1 MKLRH
6 TILEMQIISRQFAR
20 IQIFTL
26 ILLFPVLS
34 ELGILFLSDIK
45 SAISVASFKY
55 RLNRDQEKPPRYY
68 NIGTRIGQI
77 LHARLRMECRALNSH
92 LYRKNIVPSPSC
104 ICCGFESPYH
114 FFFVCSRYNAAR
126 NRYLPRWTSYLGW
139 RTNQFLIMK
148 HSFCRSKILLLTQE
162 GVWILPNNIEKN
174 CPSPCL

>member
-6 TILEMQIISRQFAR
+6 IILEMQIISRQFTR

-55 RLNRDQEKPPRYY
+55 RLNRDLEKPPRYY

-77 LHARLRMECRALNSH
+77 LHARLRMECRALISH

-114 FFFVCSRYNAAR
+114 FLFVCSRYNVAR
-126 NRYLPRWTSYLGW
+126 NRYLQNNLMNYSTINLLFGMENEPAPDNETL
-139 RTNQFLIMK
+139 FLQVQDFIIN
-148 HSFCRSKILLLTQE
+148 SRRF
-162 GVWILPNNIEKN
+162 VD
-174 CPSPCL
+174 SP